1 MANATLTL
9 SIPVK
14 LKKEMGEFPEINW
27 SEVTRGFLA
36 QRVVRLEALRKLDK
50 ILKNSEL
57 SKEDVERI
65 GVGIKAGIAKAH
77 KGKLKMQVS

>member
-1 MANATLTL
+1 MTL

-14 LKKEMGEFPEINW
+14 LKKEMDEFPEINW

-36 QRVVRLEALRKLDK
+36 QRVSRLDALRKLDD
-50 ILKNSEL
+50 ILKNSKL

-65 GVGIKAGIAKAH
+65 GADIKAGIARAH
-77 KGKLKMQVS
+77 KGKVDRPNS